1 MSPLHWAVDRHFDNI
16 AELLLECGANPHL
29 VSKFLKTPYSI
40 AKEKKNDFIVNIM
53 ENLPNIG
60 VGGSEKSKLKCQKS
74 SLSDH
79 VRNLQSENNSR
90 KRDKSH
96 NFDSSTTTT
105 DTKRMKS
112 SLPEDANSLTLEM
125 LKDQM
130 TSMMSNSSDN
140 NMIESVLQSGR
151 KITLTE
157 AGRRLLNDSSLNKI
171 LKNPLSVS
179 KKSTPATITSES
191 SNVLEIFREN
201 SKSAKSDIINIL
213 RSASTSDF
221 QEVTITQCSK
231 LSPIPSPT
239 QKSSSG
245 VNSLS
250 AINVPKLRKTSNNM
264 TTTTTTTATS
274 TIEDVNQPESMQRKI
289 CELTTNYQQLRR
301 QFEREQQK
309 TSTLQRQ
316 LKQLEMNYENFKRQ
330 QNDKFEIFFSMLSGV
345 NLKNNTNDNSEEV
358 EEVL

>member
-1 MSPLHWAVDRHFDNI
+1 MSPLHWAVDRNFDNI

-29 VSKFLKTPYSI
+29 LSKFLKTPYSI
-40 AKEKKNDFIVNIM
+40 AKEKNNDFIVNIM
-53 ENLPNIG
+53 ENLPSIG
-60 VGGSEKSKLKCQKS
+60 VGGGGENLSKLKCQKS

-79 VRNLQSENNSR
+79 VKNLQSENSSR

-96 NFDSSTTTT
+96 NFDSSIS
-105 DTKRMKS
+105 DTKRIKTS
-112 SLPEDANSLTLEM
+112 SSMPEDTNNLTLEM

-130 TSMMSNSSDN
+130 TSMMSNSDDN

-157 AGRRLLNDSSLNKI
+157 AGRRLLNDSNLNKI

-179 KKSTPATITSES
+179 KKPTPATVTSES

-201 SKSAKSDIINIL
+201 TKSAKSDILNIL

-231 LSPIPSPT
+231 LSPTPSPT
-239 QKSSSG
+239 QKLSG
-245 VNSLS
+245 INCLS
-250 AINVPKLRKTSNNM
+250 AINVPKLRKTSSNSL
-264 TTTTTTTATS
+264 TTTTD
-274 TIEDVNQPESMQRKI
+274 DVNQPESMQRKI
-289 CELTTNYQQLRR
+289 TELTTNYQQLRR

-316 LKQLEMNYENFKRQ
+316 LKQLEMSYENFKRQ
-330 QNDKFEIFFSMLSGV
+330 QNERFEIFFTMLSGGV
-345 NLKNNTNDNSEEV
+345 NLKNNKDDHDEEV

>member
-1 MSPLHWAVDRHFDNI
+1 MSPLHWAVDRSFDNI
-16 AELLLECGANPHL
+16 AELLLEYGSNPHL

-40 AKEKKNDFIVNIM
+40 AKEKNNDFIVNIM
-53 ENLPNIG
+53 ENLPGIG
-60 VGGSEKSKLKCQKS
+60 VSGGGEKPKLKCQKS

-79 VRNLQSENNSR
+79 VRNLQSENSSR

-96 NFDSSTTTT
+96 NFDSSTT
-105 DTKRMKS
+105 DTKRMKTLLS
-112 SLPEDANSLTLEM
+112 EDTNSLTLEM

-130 TSMMSNSSDN
+130 TSMMSNSDDN

-157 AGRRLLNDSSLNKI
+157 AGKRLLNDSSLNKI

-191 SNVLEIFREN
+191 SNNVLEIFREN
-201 SKSAKSDIINIL
+201 SKSAKSDILNIL

-231 LSPIPSPT
+231 LSPTPSPT
-239 QKSSSG
+239 QKSSG
-245 VNSLS
+245 INSLS
-250 AINVPKLRKTSNNM
+250 AINVPKLRKTLNNQ
-264 TTTTTTTATS
+264 TTTTS
-274 TIEDVNQPESMQRKI
+274 TIEEPESMQRKI
-289 CELTTNYQQLRR
+289 IELTTNYQQLRR

-330 QNDKFEIFFSMLSGV
+330 QAEKFEIFFSMLSGV
-345 NLKNNTNDNSEEV
+345 NMKNNKDDSEEV